1 MVSAARDRDR
11 ETKSTLLITEE
22 DIAKCVSPLDILEA
36 EEDGHRQY
44 GLGRAETLPRR
55 EIVIAGKKFPH
66 SDPRRSKV
74 NQGMALL
81 AESKVL
87 VLTIGY
93 NFFNRKDRPKRQLR
107 YLMSAE
113 NGKMLAIIDSVIL
126 SQYRTSAGGAVG
138 AKYQSRRD
146 SQTVGI
152 LGAGRQAANQL
163 RFLGLVRDIKTVFVW
178 SRTYSRARNFCE
190 ESKRALQAKLV
201 PVHAISEMS
210 GHVDILVTLT
220 PSYSPIVSAEF
231 MTPGLH
237 VNIIGA
243 DDPPKIELDGEALK
257 RADKIVI
264 AGEESFLAGQLAK
277 PIAESK
283 ISRDDIYGT
292 LGEIVAGLKPGRE
305 RDDEI
310 TVFHSPG
317 MTLQDASSG
326 YKAYL
331 RAKAAGLGKE
341 VQDPFL
347 P

>member
-1 MVSAARDRDR
+1 M
-11 ETKSTLLITEE
+11 
-22 DIAKCVSPLDILEA
+22 
-36 EEDGHRQY
+36 
-44 GLGRAETLPRR
+44 PRR
-55 EIVIAGKKFPH
+55 EIVISGGKFPH

-81 AESKVL
+81 AESQVL
-87 VLTIGY
+87 VVTMGY
-93 NFFNRKDRPKRQLR
+93 NFFSKKNRPKRQLR
-107 YLMSAE
+107 YLLSAQD
-113 NGKMLAIIDSVIL
+113 GKVLAIIDSVVL

-138 AKYQSRRD
+138 AKYLSRRD
-146 SQTVGI
+146 SRTVGI
-152 LGAGRQAANQL
+152 LGAGRQAVNQL
-163 RFLGLVRDIKTVFVW
+163 RFLQLVRDINTIFVW
-178 SRTYSRARNFCE
+178 SRTYSRARNFCQE
-190 ESKRALQAKLV
+190 NKGVLQANLV
-201 PVHAISEMS
+201 PVHAIEEMS
-210 GHVDILVTLT
+210 RRVDILVTLT

-257 RADKIVI
+257 KADRIVI

-277 PIAESK
+277 PIAEGK
-283 ISRDDIYGT
+283 ISRNDIFGT

-317 MTLQDASSG
+317 MTLQDVSSG

-331 RAKAAGLGKE
+331 RVKAAGLGKE

-347 P
+347 L